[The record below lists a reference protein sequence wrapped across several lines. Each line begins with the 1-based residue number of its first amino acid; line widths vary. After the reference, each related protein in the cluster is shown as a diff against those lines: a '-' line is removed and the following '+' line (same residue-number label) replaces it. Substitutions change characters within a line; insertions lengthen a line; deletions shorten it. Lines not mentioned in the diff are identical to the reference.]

1 MYSKQAKEVL
11 EKYGWY
17 EGRKIDISEQLEM
30 LEKAGFEIFDKVKE
44 FIVEF
49 DGLRL
54 PAEYRNKNFDEKNPN
69 NWHNFDVLHYIRGIF
84 SLPAEKWGGYK
95 ESITTHI
102 KCTEKVFPIGGLDGW
117 YMTLYITESG
127 KIIDDL
133 TIYGNSIEEG
143 IENLA
148 THKHVGFIPD
158 KPVDPVRKALWREFV
173 AEREQRYINI
183 LTYGKTGKVSWKFES
198 EVYSVDVTNCV
209 RECTYSKKYILLTFK
224 EDAVKKRV
232 LFDAKANFV
241 LAYTLDENKI
251 FTSEKDYYIVDDLHF
266 VAYDRW
272 QNKVVVLADNN
283 KLYVY
288 DLKGKLISEVVCPRN
303 LSVAS
308 AKIDEVGYI
317 RIKCKPINSV
327 NDEDVLT
334 YIIDYNS
341 YELVKD
347 PLFT

>member
-54 PAEYRNKNFDEKNPN
+54 PTEYRNKNFDEKNPN

-84 SLPAEKWGGYK
+84 SMPAKDWAGYRK
-95 ESITTHI
+95 AVTSHH
-102 KCTEKVFPIGGLDGW
+102 KCTEKVFPIGGLHGW
-117 YMTLYITESG
+117 YLTLYITESG
-127 KIIDDL
+127 KIIDDRI
-133 TIYGNSIEEG
+133 IYGNSIEES

-148 THKHVGFIPD
+148 THKYVGFIPD

-173 AEREQRYINI
+173 AERDEDWIDVI
-183 LTYGKTGKVSWKFES
+183 SYGKTGKVSWEYES
-198 EVYSVDVTNCV
+198 KKYSIDVTNCV
-209 RECTYSKKYILLTFK
+209 WEKVYSKRYMLLTF
-224 EDAVKKRV
+224 EVNDIRKRV
-232 LFDAKANFV
+232 LYDGKANFV

-251 FTSEKDYYIVDDLHF
+251 FTSEKDFYVVDDLHF

-327 NDEDVLT
+327 NEEDVLT